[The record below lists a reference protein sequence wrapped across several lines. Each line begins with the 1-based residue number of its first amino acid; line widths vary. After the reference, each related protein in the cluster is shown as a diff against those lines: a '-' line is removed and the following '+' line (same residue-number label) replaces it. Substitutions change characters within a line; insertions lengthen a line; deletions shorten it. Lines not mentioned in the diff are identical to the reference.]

1 MSDDKNSAS
10 PLWKRFLLRCL
21 KSPIHTMFVMAL
33 LYGAFYIY
41 VLGNDDF
48 YYKMVMLG
56 IVLLWILWCIAKYVL
71 TLILILGVLGIGA
84 YLYYDYSQRE
94 VVECEKTGGYWNK
107 KTQKCEEKRSFWQ
120 QVEDKWEDFKNL
132 SSIVR

>member
-1 MSDDKNSAS
+1 
-10 PLWKRFLLRCL
+10 
-21 KSPIHTMFVMAL
+21 
-33 LYGAFYIY
+33 
-41 VLGNDDF
+41 
-48 YYKMVMLG
+48 MLG